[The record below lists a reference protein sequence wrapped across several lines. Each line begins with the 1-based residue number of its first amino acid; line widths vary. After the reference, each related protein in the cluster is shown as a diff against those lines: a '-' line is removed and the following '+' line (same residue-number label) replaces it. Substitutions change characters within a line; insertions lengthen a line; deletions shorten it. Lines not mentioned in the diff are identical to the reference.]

1 MTEKRGTVRPR
12 ASDPVT
18 LKAAEEALAAAWRG
32 DLDTHR
38 LATSDPTQS
47 LLRLCVNYRPRD
59 ARTKAVEPGI
69 ITAVTDKMVLV
80 RYWGE
85 HNSKPTTP
93 ECLTWAYPS

>member
-1 MTEKRGTVRPR
+1 MTEKRGTVRAR

-18 LKAAEEALAAAWRG
+18 LQAAAEALAAAWRG

-38 LATSDPTQS
+38 LATTDPADS
-47 LLRLCVNYRPRD
+47 LLRLCVNYKPRD
-59 ARTKAVEPGI
+59 ARTKAVEPGV

-85 HNSKPTTP
+85 KSVKATTP

>member
-1 MTEKRGTVRPR
+1 MTEKRGAIRPR
-12 ASDPVT
+12 ASNPVT
-18 LKAAEEALAAAWRG
+18 LADAEEALAAAWRG

-38 LATSDPTQS
+38 LATVDPAES

-59 ARTKAVEPGI
+59 ARTKSVEPGI
-69 ITAVTDKMVLV
+69 IVAVSDKMVFV

-85 HNSKPTTP
+85 RNPKATTP